1 MPQAP
6 SSTLYTFPK
15 HYDVIVCG
23 AGHAGVE
30 AAMAAARMGCQTA
43 ILTQNL
49 DTISQMSCNPAIGGL
64 AKGHVVREIDALGGI
79 MGRNTDATGIQ
90 FRMLNARKGPSVQAP
105 RAQCDKKAYQ
115 FRMKWLIENQSNLD
129 LHQGNAAEILV
140 ESDAISGVRTSLGM
154 IYRAKAV
161 VISSGT
167 FMRGLLHVGQQ
178 NQAGGRMGDSISTL
192 SDSLRQLGFDVQRF
206 KTGTPCRLNS
216 RSIDFSKCDLQPGDE
231 PAPRFSYLSGVL
243 GEDEDEQQ
251 FGEDRG
257 EKREERRALDDQSP
271 SLSSPLYPL
280 SALPTAGPSQFT
292 LNRWQPVTFHVE
304 QIPCWITYTTPQTHD
319 IIRANIH
326 KSAMYSGK
334 IEGVGPRY
342 CPSVEDK
349 VVRFAEKERHQI
361 FLEPEGRH
369 TREFYV
375 NGVSTSLP
383 FEVQYDFIRS
393 IPGLENAEIIRPGY
407 AVEYDYCPPTQ
418 LHPTLETKRVS
429 GLYFAGQINGTSGY
443 EEAAGQGLI
452 AGANAALKVQ
462 GRPPFLLQRSQAYL
476 AVMIDDLVTKGT
488 TEPYRLFTSRAEYR
502 LLLRQDNC
510 DLRLT
515 PLAAQIGLV
524 SDFRQKHTQAK
535 IDAVSAAKTLLS
547 ETRLDGISA
556 VQWLKRPENT
566 PTSLPS
572 DLRDRFTPEVW
583 TLVENDVKYA
593 GYITRQEDLVARTA
607 RMEEKIIPADFDYA
621 AITALK
627 TEARH
632 RLTAAKPTTLG
643 QAARL
648 QGVTPADIAL
658 LGIMLKRANGVLD
671 VSA

>member
-1 MPQAP
+1 MSA
-6 SSTLYTFPK
+6 SLYTFPK

-30 AAMAAARMGCQTA
+30 AAMAAARLGCQTA

-115 FRMKWLIENQSNLD
+115 FRMKWLIENQPNLD
-129 LHQGNAAEILV
+129 LHQGNAAELLV
-140 ESDAISGVRTSLGM
+140 ENDAITGIRTSLGM

-192 SDSLRQLGFDVQRF
+192 SDSLRALGFDVQRF

-216 RSIDFSKCDLQPGDE
+216 RSIDFSKCEVQPGDE

-243 GEDEDEQQ
+243 GEDEDEHSAK
-251 FGEDRG
+251 GE
-257 EKREERRALDDQSP
+257 EQRAKSHAETSASGILDSPPSALSP
-271 SLSSPLYPL
+271 SRGVPPL
-280 SALPTAGPSQFT
+280 FT
-292 LNRWQPVTFHVE
+292 LNSWRPVTFHVE

-326 KSAMYSGK
+326 KSAMYSGN

-393 IPGLENAEIIRPGY
+393 IPGLENAEIVRPGY

-418 LHPTLETKRVS
+418 LHPTLETKRIA

-452 AGANAALKVQ
+452 AGANAALKAT

-515 PLAAQIGLV
+515 PLAAAIGLA
-524 SDFRQKHTQAK
+524 SPFRVRHTEEK
-535 IDAVSAAKTLLS
+535 IAQLAAARVLLQ
-547 ETRLDGISA
+547 EARLDGITLEK
-556 VQWLKRPENT
+556 WLRRPENT
-566 PTSLPS
+566 PPALP
-572 DLRDRFTPEVW
+572 PEIYAQFNAEIW
-583 TLVENDVKYA
+583 SLVENDVKYA
-593 GYITRQEDLVARTA
+593 GYITRQEDMVAKTS
-607 RMEEKIIPADFDYA
+607 RMEEKMIPADFDYH
-621 AITALK
+621 AIPGLK
-627 TEARH
+627 TEAKH
-632 RLTAAKPTTLG
+632 RLTALRPATLG
-643 QAARL
+643 QAARA
-648 QGVTPADIAL
+648 QGVNPADIAL
-658 LGIMLKRANGVLD
+658 LAVMLKRGSGEAEG
-671 VSA
+671 

>member
-1 MPQAP
+1 MIDVCYSRARM
-6 SSTLYTFPK
+6 SESLYTFPT

-30 AAMAAARMGCQTA
+30 AAMAAARLGCRTA

-64 AKGHVVREIDALGGI
+64 AKGHVVREIDALGGV

-90 FRMLNARKGPSVQAP
+90 FRLLNARKGPSVQAP

-115 FRMKWLIENQSNLD
+115 FRMKWLIENQLNLD

-140 ESDAISGVRTSLGM
+140 ENDAITGIRTSLGM
-154 IYRAKAV
+154 IYRAKAA

-178 NQAGGRMGDSISTL
+178 NQAGGRMGDSVSTL
-192 SDSLRQLGFDVQRF
+192 SDSLRHLGFDVQRF

-216 RSIDFSKCDLQPGDE
+216 RSIDFSKCEIQPGDK

-243 GEDEDEQQ
+243 PEDESE
-251 FGEDRG
+251 G
-257 EKREERRALDDQSP
+257 LSPSP
-271 SLSSPLYPL
+271 SLPFSPSSPLP
-280 SALPTAGPSQFT
+280 STGPNQFT
-292 LNRWQPVTFHVE
+292 LNSWSPVTFHVE

-452 AGANAALKVQ
+452 AGANAALKAQ

-515 PLAAQIGLV
+515 PLAAAIGLA
-524 SDFRQKHTQAK
+524 SPFRIRHTEEK
-535 IDAVSAAKTLLS
+535 SAQLAAARLLIQ
-547 ETRLDGISA
+547 EARLDGITLEK
-556 VQWLKRPENT
+556 WLRRPENT
-566 PTSLPS
+566 PAALPAEIQSQFTS
-572 DLRDRFTPEVW
+572 EVW
-583 TLVENDVKYA
+583 SLLENDVKYA
-593 GYITRQEDLVARTA
+593 GYITRQEDTVAKTS
-607 RMEEKIIPADFDYA
+607 RMEEKVIPADFDYH
-621 AITALK
+621 AIPGLK
-627 TEARH
+627 TEAKH
-632 RLTAAKPTTLG
+632 RLTALRPATLG
-643 QAARL
+643 QAARA
-648 QGVTPADIAL
+648 QGVNPADIAL
-658 LGIMLKRANGVLD
+658 LAVMLKRGSAKEGV
-671 VSA
+671 V